1 MQTAAKI
8 YSDGIR
14 DGMEIVIDLVL
25 NNHSTMNGGGVPYQ
39 GEVPDELKKYLNAAK
54 SKIEQDRRIKNAD
67 R

>member
-1 MQTAAKI
+1 MRTLQQM
-8 YSDGIR
+8 YSNGVR

-25 NNHSTMNGGGVPYQ
+25 NNHSTMDGGGVPYQ

-54 SKIEQDRRIKNAD
+54 SRIEQDRRIKNAD